1 MKNVEKQKDGTW
13 SLRPLYFWGL
23 FCVYFCITAFAQ
35 WPKQL
40 IWLGSWDNIAPLKK
54 SFKKHPK
61 TESLGNF
68 QWYLIRNP
76 HNYSLSIQNNTIKN
90 KKNGKHILSYEDSVL
105 PEEPTAGSRVNTIT
119 QPLWF
124 APLRA
129 LNPTRSGTHLITAP
143 APLTRKER
151 YM

>member
-1 MKNVEKQKDGTW
+1 MVRGRCVHYIFGVSFAFISA
-13 SLRPLYFWGL
+13 SLPSPNDQNSSYGL
-23 FCVYFCITAFAQ
+23 GQHCSI
-35 WPKQL
+35 
-40 IWLGSWDNIAPLKK
+40 
-54 SFKKHPK
+54 KKHTM
-61 TESLGNF
+61 TEILGNF

>member
-1 MKNVEKQKDGTW
+1 MVFNPEPPQLFFINTKQYYEKQ
-13 SLRPLYFWGL
+13 
-23 FCVYFCITAFAQ
+23 
-35 WPKQL
+35 
-40 IWLGSWDNIAPLKK
+40 N
-54 SFKKHPK
+54 
-61 TESLGNF
+61 
-68 QWYLIRNP
+68 
-76 HNYSLSIQNNTIKN
+76 
-90 KKNGKHILSYEDSVL
+90 NGKHSLSYEDSVL

-143 APLTRKER
+143 TPLTRKER